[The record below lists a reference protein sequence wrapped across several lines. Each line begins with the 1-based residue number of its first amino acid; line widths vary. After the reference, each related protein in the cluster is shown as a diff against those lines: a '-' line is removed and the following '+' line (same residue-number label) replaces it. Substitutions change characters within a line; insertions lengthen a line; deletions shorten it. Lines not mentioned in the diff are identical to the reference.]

1 MVIPARTAAAK
12 TQAVV
17 LTSAV
22 VVCGATST
30 GAREIATA
38 RAEAAVSG

>member
-22 VVCGATST
+22 VVRGATSI
-30 GAREIATA
+30 GDHEIAT
-38 RAEAAVSG
+38 RAGRGGG